1 MISLICRVKKI
12 IQMNLFTKETH
23 RLREQTIVIRG
34 EEGRE
39 RGNNWEFG
47 RLSEEKKAGRDYGGI
62 LCATLFLRPRVVRRF
77 YSDFQPLSP
86 ELQVENHV
94 RPCWG
99 SVGIE
104 SGID

>member
-47 RLSEEKKAGRDYGGI
+47 RLSEEKKAGR
-62 LCATLFLRPRVVRRF
+62 
-77 YSDFQPLSP
+77 
-86 ELQVENHV
+86 E
-94 RPCWG
+94 
-99 SVGIE
+99 
-104 SGID
+104 GIDWEFGIDMYTLLYLK